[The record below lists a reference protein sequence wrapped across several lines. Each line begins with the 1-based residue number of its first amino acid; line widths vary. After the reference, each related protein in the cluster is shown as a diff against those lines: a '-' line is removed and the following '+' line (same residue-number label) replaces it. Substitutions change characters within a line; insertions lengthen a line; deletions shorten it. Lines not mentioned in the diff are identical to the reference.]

1 MNYAHGDHDPARQ
14 DAGRPRRRL
23 PRLAHLARP
32 RRQGTDKGWYATRW
46 GQRLT
51 AEELDAGLAAT
62 LSADDSASLQ
72 DLLTQ
77 QLVIQDGQQA
87 VRHEIP

>member
-1 MNYAHGDHDPARQ
+1 METTTRPARTLTALA
-14 DAGRPRRRL
+14 AGYPGWHIWRGRDGR
-23 PRLAHLARP
+23 
-32 RRQGTDKGWYATRW
+32 GTDKGWYATRR

-51 AEELDAGLAAT
+51 AQELDAGLAAT
-62 LSADDSASLQ
+62 LSADDAASLQ

-87 VRHEIP
+87 VRREIP